1 MFKKRRQMPSQVS
14 KYQLPGERVS
24 VPKLVRL
31 LCGDNFTVGSISA
44 KHVFPH
50 HGHTHL
56 APGLVLV
63 DQNTHGEGRGLH
75 LPKDSPV

>member
-1 MFKKRRQMPSQVS
+1 MFKKKQQTPSIPT
-14 KYQLPGERVS
+14 PGECVS
-24 VPKLVRL
+24 VSKLVRL

-44 KHVFPH
+44 KNVFPH
-50 HGHTHL
+50 HGDAHL
-56 APGLVLV
+56 EPGLVLV